1 MDESAWKR
9 EHGEEKGTDEGAWK
23 RKHGEERRMEEV
35 FVLEREKVVGRWG
48 ESPLNTDII
57 KKRSERRQWVS
68 HQVRNEINEAWLH
81 FRIIAKL
88 GNSKRQHCSKIYIY
102 IYISWGPLFEK
113 AHKGKEEGK
122 TERAGKSFI
131 HIWTAGT
138 LHMFRGLNVD
148 DHFGKPNRKKKPGN
162 MSRRELVSG

>member
-1 MDESAWKR
+1 MDEGAWKR

-88 GNSKRQHCSKIYIY
+88 GNSKRQHCSKKKKNIYIY
-102 IYISWGPLFEK
+102 IYIYKLGSTVRKSPQRK
-113 AHKGKEEGK
+113 RRRKDRKGREVFY
-122 TERAGKSFI
+122 S
-131 HIWTAGT
+131 
-138 LHMFRGLNVD
+138 HMNCRNTSYV
-148 DHFGKPNRKKKPGN
+148 
-162 MSRRELVSG
+162 